1 MAFQDQAVGIC
12 ARLHLTAVRKPILIG
27 IVVVLG
33 VVVASAVLAL
43 ASPAAA
49 GEVVAVISAQERSVG
64 GEDASGAEAAT
75 GEGETIS
82 AEREAEGGNEGD
94 SRSGEASLGGAGSE
108 TMLCVHVDGEV
119 AAPGVYYLPEGS
131 RVVDA
136 VEAAGGMTGDARS
149 SGVNLAQGLTDGQQ
163 VLIPGPDDVP
173 GAAGSPAGGEGA
185 AAGDERVNVNTAT
198 AAELETLDGIGE
210 VTAAK
215 IIAEREARGPF
226 ASPEDLKRVSGI
238 GDKKIEALR
247 DRICL

>member
-1 MAFQDQAVGIC
+1 MAFQDQAGGIC

-33 VVVASAVLAL
+33 VVAASAALAL

-49 GEVVAVISAQERSVG
+49 GEVVAVIAAQGGSVD
-64 GEDASGAEAAT
+64 GEEGVGGAEAEGVTEAPSAEGAVEADG
-75 GEGETIS
+75 GEGS
-82 AEREAEGGNEGD
+82 QNGA
-94 SRSGEASLGGAGSE
+94 ASLGGAGSGAA
-108 TMLCVHVDGEV
+108 LCIHVDGEV
-119 AAPGVYYLPEGS
+119 AAPGVYYLPAGS

-149 SGVNLAQGLTDGQQ
+149 AGVNLAQGLVDGQQ
-163 VLIPGPDDVP
+163 VLIPGPDDPP
-173 GAAGSPAGGEGA
+173 GATGSTAGGEGA
-185 AAGDERVNVNTAT
+185 AAGDGLVNVNTAT

-226 ASPEDLKRVSGI
+226 ASVEDLKRVSGI
-238 GDKKIEALR
+238 GDKKLEALR